1 MNIRNR
7 MAYLVIASAL
17 CTGLTGCF
25 SYHREVRETNTAPA
39 ASEPPSGTTQSTT
52 TTTSG
57 DDGTVEHRST
67 TTYSNP

>member
-7 MAYLVIASAL
+7 MAYLVVASVL

-25 SYHREVRETNTAPA
+25 SYHREVRETNTAPT
-39 ASEPPSGTTQSTT
+39 ASEPPSGTTQST

>member
-7 MAYLVIASAL
+7 MAYLVVASVL

-25 SYHREVRETNTAPA
+25 SYHREVRETTTTPT
-39 ASEPPSGTTQSTT
+39 ASEPSGTTQST